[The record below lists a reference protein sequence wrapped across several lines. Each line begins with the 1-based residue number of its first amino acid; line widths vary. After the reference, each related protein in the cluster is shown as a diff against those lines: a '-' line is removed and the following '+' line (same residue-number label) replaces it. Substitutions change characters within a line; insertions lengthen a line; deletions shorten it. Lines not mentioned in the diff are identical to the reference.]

1 MRWLS
6 LLAVAVV
13 VGCASEGRP
22 QATPSAAPAAVSV
35 VIRDGQFRPQS
46 LTIARGTTVTWTNLD
61 GVSHTV
67 SRPLERGLQVAGP
80 DSPVLAPGDT
90 YTYAYDNVGIF
101 DYGCRLHPGATGTV
115 TVTVPRP

>member
-1 MRWLS
+1 MGWL
-6 LLAVAVV
+6 LPLVVAVA
-13 VGCASEGRP
+13 VGCASEGHP
-22 QATPSAAPAAVSV
+22 EATSSAAPVSV

-46 LTIARGTTVTWTNLD
+46 LTIALGTTVTWTNLD
-61 GVSHTV
+61 RVPHTV

-90 YTYAYDNVGIF
+90 YSYTYNSVGIF
-101 DYGCRLHPGATGTV
+101 DYGSRLHPGATGTV